1 MYPEG
6 VLPSSFR
13 DPAGR
18 VFRHDGVLYRSIR
31 GPGRPHYDTLKSSG
45 LYKELVAAN
54 LLVPHEEVSLGSDA
68 PEDGAT
74 IIRPEEVPFISYP
87 YEWSFSQLQDAA
99 LATLEIEKRALRS
112 GMTLVDASAYNIQ
125 FLRGRP
131 ILIDTLSL
139 RQAVEGEPWTA
150 YRQYC
155 QHFLAPLALMSLRD
169 VRLAQLLRVYPDG
182 IPLDLAA
189 TLLPLSSR
197 RRPSL
202 LLHVH
207 LHARSQKRYEGRDA
221 PMARRTISRQAL
233 LGLVDSL
240 ESGTRRLRWR
250 ASGTEWA
257 DYYDETN
264 YSPEGM
270 AAKEKA
276 VEQFAADVRP
286 RTVWDLGGN
295 VGTFSRITA
304 KAGAMTVSFDI
315 DPACVE
321 RNYLAVRAGRE
332 AHILP
337 LLMDLTNPSP
347 AVGWENRERMSLLE
361 RGPADAVLALA
372 LIHHLAIGNNVP
384 LEMAARFFA
393 RAGRSLLI
401 EFVPKSDSQVRRL
414 LVTREDIFD
423 EYTREGFERAFGEQF
438 EIARRISLADSE
450 RTLYIMER
458 KQSPG

>member
-13 DPAGR
+13 DPAGH
-18 VFRHDGVLYRSIR
+18 VFRRDGVLYRSIR
-31 GPGRPHYDTLKSSG
+31 DPGRPHYDALMTSG
-45 LYKELVAAN
+45 LYKELIAAN
-54 LLVPHEEVSLGSDA
+54 LLVRHEEVSLSDNA
-68 PEDGAT
+68 PEDSGT
-74 IIRPEEVPFISYP
+74 VIRPEEIPFISYP

-99 LATLEIEKRALRS
+99 IATLEIEKRAILS

-131 ILIDTLSL
+131 VLIDTLSL
-139 RQAVEGEPWTA
+139 RRAVEGEPWTA

-155 QHFLAPLALMSLRD
+155 QHFLAPLALMCLRD
-169 VRLAQLLRVYPDG
+169 IRLGQLLRAHLDG

-189 TLLPLSSR
+189 ALLPPGSR

-207 LHARSQKRYEGRDA
+207 LHARSQKRYEVRDA
-221 PMARRTISRQAL
+221 PVARRTISRQAR
-233 LGLVDSL
+233 LGLIDSL
-240 ESGTRRLRWR
+240 ESGTRKLRWR

-257 DYYDETN
+257 DYYDDTN
-264 YSPEGM
+264 YSPAGM
-270 AAKEKA
+270 ADKRKA
-276 VEQFAADVRP
+276 VEQFVAAARP
-286 RTVWDLGGN
+286 RTVWDMGGN
-295 VGTFSRITA
+295 IGTFSRIAA

-321 RNYLAVRAGRE
+321 RNYLTARAGSE
-332 AHILP
+332 ADILP

-347 AVGWENRERMSLLE
+347 AAGWENRERMSLLE

-401 EFVPKSDSQVRRL
+401 EFVPKSDSQVKRL
-414 LVTREDIFD
+414 LVTREDIF
-423 EYTREGFERAFGEQF
+423 EGYTREGFERAFEKHF
-438 EIARRISLADSE
+438 EIGRRIPIADSE
-450 RTLYIMER
+450 RTIYVME
-458 KQSPG
+458 KK